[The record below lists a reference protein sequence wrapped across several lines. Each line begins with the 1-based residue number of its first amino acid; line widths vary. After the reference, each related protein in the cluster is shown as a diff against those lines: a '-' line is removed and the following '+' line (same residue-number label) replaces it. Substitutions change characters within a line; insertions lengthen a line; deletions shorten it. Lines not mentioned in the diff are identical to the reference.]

1 MPEALTEAG
10 ALPSQSPASPLP
22 VQAAQRPPRPPPKR
36 ARGPIHPATKM
47 VRTAWG
53 GVRTPAVPEGVCLCM
68 ASVLCK

>member
-36 ARGPIHPATKM
+36 ARGTHPSGHKDGAHS
-47 VRTAWG
+47 V
-53 GVRTPAVPEGVCLCM
+53 GVCAHTCC
-68 ASVLCK
+68 A